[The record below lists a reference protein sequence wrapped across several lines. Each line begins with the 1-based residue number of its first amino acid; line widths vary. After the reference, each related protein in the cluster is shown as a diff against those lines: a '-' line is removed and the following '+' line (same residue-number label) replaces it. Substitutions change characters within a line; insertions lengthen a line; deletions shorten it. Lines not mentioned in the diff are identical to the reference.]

1 MTSGAI
7 SLIGVLI
14 GLFFFGFL
22 AYRGFNLIP
31 VAAFS
36 AMVVAAFSGMNIYT
50 AITEQFMTSYAGFFN
65 KYFLL
70 FCASS
75 VFAKIMQDCGA
86 IGVVAHA
93 LSKLCYKFKSQKSQR
108 IAAVMTI
115 PLINTVIVY
124 GGVNVFAA
132 VFIVVHIGK
141 ELFQEFDIPWHY
153 YGVGTLGT
161 AVLSQFIPGTPELV
175 NLVPIDYFGTNAI
188 SGAVLG
194 IIGTVL
200 FVVGGLVY
208 VKHCLEKSDKIG
220 EQFLPTGQRIIS
232 EAPVAPEVSDIPVI
246 VAVIPMLL
254 VWVLLNLADLPAV
267 QALFFSAIVAT
278 AMFWKRLKGKFRGC
292 LADGSIRAVSTLA
305 LLCATV
311 AFGGVVSASE
321 GYTWVCDA
329 IKASGP
335 ISAFQIAIAVNLLA
349 GLTSSA
355 SGSITIILNTFAEA
369 YMSSGIAAG
378 ALHRL
383 IICASLGLNT
393 LPHAAG
399 VASIAATCKLEMKDF
414 YKHVFWMSVVLPT
427 IVSLVLAL
435 LITIGL
441 QC

>member
-1 MTSGAI
+1 MSSGVI
-7 SLIGVLI
+7 SLIGVLL

-22 AYRGFNLIP
+22 AYKGLHLIP

-36 AMVVAAFSGMNIYT
+36 AAVIAVFSRMNVYT
-50 AITEQFMTSYAGFFN
+50 ALTDIFMTSYANFF
-65 KYFLL
+65 KSYFLL

-75 VFAKIMQDCGA
+75 IFAKIMQDCGA

-93 LSKLCYKFKSQKSQR
+93 LSKLCYKFKSRKAQR

-141 ELFQEFDIPWHY
+141 ELFEEFDIPWHY

-175 NLVPIDYFGTNAI
+175 NLVPNSYFGTDAMA
-188 SGAVLG
+188 GAVLG
-194 IIGTVL
+194 IIGTVI

-208 VKHCLEKSDKIG
+208 VKVCLEDSDKKG
-220 EQFLPTGQRIIS
+220 EKFLPTGRRIIAES
-232 EAPVAPEVSDIPVI
+232 PAAPEVADIPVI

-254 VWVLLNLADLPAV
+254 VWVLLNIVKLPAV
-267 QALFFSAIVAT
+267 QALFFSAILASV
-278 AMFWKRLKGKFRGC
+278 MFAKRLKGKFKGC

-311 AFGGVVSASE
+311 AFGGVVSKSE

-335 ISAFQIAIAVNLLA
+335 VNAWQIAIAVNLLA
-349 GLTSSA
+349 GLTASA
-355 SGSITIILNTFAEA
+355 SGSITIILNTFAES
-369 YMSSGIAAG
+369 YISSGIAVG

-383 IICASLGLNT
+383 VVCASLGLNT

-399 VASIAATCKLEMKDF
+399 VASIAATCKLELKEF
-414 YKHVFWMSVVLPT
+414 YRHVFWMSVVLPT
-427 IVSLVLAL
+427 VVSLVLAA
-435 LITIGL
+435 LISIGL